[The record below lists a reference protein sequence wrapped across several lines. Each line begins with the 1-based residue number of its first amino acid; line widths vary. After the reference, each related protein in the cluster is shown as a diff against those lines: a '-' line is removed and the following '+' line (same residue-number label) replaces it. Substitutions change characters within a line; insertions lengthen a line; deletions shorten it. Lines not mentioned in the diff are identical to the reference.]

1 MGFFTWLG
9 TWLDRVAE
17 SVFNWLVDVTT
28 WVVERLIAFLKALF
42 EKLQK
47 IWPALVAPA
56 LAAAFGE
63 ISVLYV
69 IFYAGAVLG
78 QTIMELWDP
87 LNLNSKPS
95 QVFKLKQAPQS
106 SPLPELRS
114 EAKVLELE
122 NWN

>member
-47 IWPALVAPA
+47 IWPTLVAPV

-63 ISVLYV
+63 LSVLYV
-69 IFYAGAVLG
+69 IFYAGAVIG
-78 QTIMELWDP
+78 QTIMEVWDP
-87 LNLNSKPS
+87 LKLKSKPS
-95 QVFKLKQAPQS
+95 EVFKLEQAPQS

-114 EAKVLELE
+114 EARVLKLE